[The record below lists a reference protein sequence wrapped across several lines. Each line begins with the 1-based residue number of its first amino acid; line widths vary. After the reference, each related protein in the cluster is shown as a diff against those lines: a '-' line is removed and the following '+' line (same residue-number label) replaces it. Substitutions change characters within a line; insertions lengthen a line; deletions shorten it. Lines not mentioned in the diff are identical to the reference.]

1 MRRMQ
6 FWGDTLI
13 NYIQQNPP
21 LCIEL
26 VMLSAAIVLLGFWG
40 VTLDWPYMVLS
51 LSYAV
56 GSSCSCLVRGAI
68 APSPTFRLPQLTAIL
83 LLVVSFFSFADL
95 LGYL

>member
-1 MRRMQ
+1 MNH
-6 FWGDTLI
+6 I
-13 NYIQQNPP
+13 HHNPP
-21 LCIEL
+21 LFIEL
-26 VMLSAAIVLLGFWG
+26 VMLSAAIILLGLWG
-40 VTLDWPYMVLS
+40 VTLNWPYLVLS

-68 APSPTFRLPQLTAIL
+68 APSPSFSLPQFTAIL

>member
-1 MRRMQ
+1 MRFWQ
-6 FWGDTLI
+6 FWWDSWT
-13 NYIQQNPP
+13 NYIQNNPP
-21 LCIEL
+21 LFIEL
-26 VMLSAAIVLLGFWG
+26 VMLSGAIISLGFWG
-40 VTLDWPYMVLS
+40 VTLNWPYLVLS

-56 GSSCSCLVRGAI
+56 GSSVSCLIRGAI